1 MEFADLISPLEE
13 SRFREVYRQGGCCHI
28 RGAANRFADLVTLE
42 EIELRLNDGCNVQ
55 APVQMIGGGK
65 RRPLV
70 DEKIPWAR
78 YAVRKTE
85 VLERLKQ
92 GDSFLMMNMSQ
103 INPRIAALVDMIEAA
118 FADDNVRAD
127 VHLYISTVAEASG
140 YDAHRDFPQH
150 KLFLQAVGSTHWQ
163 IFKPKQVLPSEVTAV
178 SEAEETARL
187 ELVQDF
193 TMNSGDVF
201 YMPPGVFHK
210 VRNEQGPRI
219 SLSIPFVKVPSRE
232 VPRMD
237 RTYIPFK
244 TLFESN

>member
-28 RGAANRFADLVTLE
+28 KGAANRFANLVSLE

-55 APVQMIGGGK
+55 VPVQMIGGGK
-65 RRPLV
+65 RRALV

-78 YAVRKTE
+78 YAVRKAE
-85 VLERLKQ
+85 VLERLEQ
-92 GDSFLMMNMSQ
+92 GDSFMMMNMSQ
-103 INPRIAALVDMIEAA
+103 INPRISALVNMIEEA

-127 VHLYISTVAEASG
+127 MHLYVSTVAEASG

-163 IFKPKQVLPSEVTAV
+163 IFKPKQPLPQEVTAV
-178 SEAEETARL
+178 PKEQEADKL

-201 YMPPGVFHK
+201 YMPPGVFHR

-237 RTYIPFK
+237 RTHIPFK